1 LTTKPL
7 HIVFHA
13 GCAAFLALALVCGGL
28 PRHATASPPGAA
40 APTVGLRVVYT
51 QHDNVFLLDTA
62 SGRTRPLTT
71 QGGHGDVVY
80 PRYDWSPDGRYLLL
94 VRGHRSTPA
103 TDLLLLDPT
112 GTVLRT
118 LASPTTTAVFQPSW
132 AADADL
138 VAYVATTTPAAP
150 ALGGVIDHL
159 WSIDPRG
166 RRAPLWSFFEAVGCG
181 GGTSDPSEQLLW
193 RETGFGSVA
202 MTFNW
207 RTTQHLAVYTPTLC
221 VGSVDVT
228 DTRTG
233 RTGPLGQHPSAWHEG
248 VLAPNESVVAA
259 MISAGQARTVVSALP
274 TPGALGRAAAPG
286 ELPAWSRDG
295 RTLYFVRRT
304 PGPVL
309 HMRDSLGN
317 ETDSQTYTTA
327 VWQGRADGSG
337 LRQIASFDAF
347 GTGPLHLAPDGHSLV
362 FARVDNSWALWRHR
376 LAGNVVTPALLAR
389 YGPRVA
395 VVRLGIGGTL
405 RTLVADAGQPAVQ
418 P

>member
-1 LTTKPL
+1 MQLRR
-7 HIVFHA
+7 
-13 GCAAFLALALVCGGL
+13 CALLALVAVAL
-28 PRHATASPPGAA
+28 STARPVGAA
-40 APTVGLRVVYT
+40 APAAGLRVVYT

-71 QGGHGDVVY
+71 QGGHGAVIY
-80 PRYDWSPDGRYLLL
+80 PDYAWSHTGRYLLL
-94 VRGHRSTPA
+94 VRGHQTNPA

-118 LASPTTTAVFQPSW
+118 LASPNTTAVFLPSW
-132 AADADL
+132 AADVEL
-138 VAYVATTTPAAP
+138 VAYVASTTPAATGL
-150 ALGGVIDHL
+150 AGVIDHL
-159 WSIDPRG
+159 WSVDPRG

-207 RTTQHLAVYTPTLC
+207 RSAQHLAVYTPTLC

-228 DTRTG
+228 NTRTG
-233 RTGPLGQHPSAWHEG
+233 QTGPLGQHPAQWHEG
-248 VLAPNESVVAA
+248 VLAPNAAVVAA
-259 MISAGQARTVVSALP
+259 MITEGQARTVVLAQP
-274 TPGALGRAAAPG
+274 QPGALGSAVAPG

-295 RTLYFVRRT
+295 RTLYFVQRT

-317 ETDSQTYTTA
+317 EIDSQTYTTG
-327 VWQGRADGSG
+327 VWQSRADGSG
-337 LRQIASFDAF
+337 LRRIASFDAF
-347 GTGPLHLAPDGHSLV
+347 GTGPLQLTPDGHSLV

-376 LAGNVVTPALLAR
+376 LAGDVVTPALLAR